1 MMDQKTAE
9 FYFLHRQR
17 GAQALCDVHS
27 WRDCSEVS
35 LDDPSKTRTACARE
49 VRATAAFG
57 LSRER
62 IKVRGEVH
70 LLPLLFLRLIV
81 IIVIIISS
89 VPVASDAG
97 AKDRCPIGLGRQRHT
112 DNHIEATRPR
122 HGGVE
127 QMRQVRRADE
137 THVTVGCHAVHFN
150 QQRRQQPYQAGDERP
165 RHGAGETPP
174 DARQVRLREEAE
186 GPARPGG
193 RSEGL
198 EQGTSQEA
206 GEVHDE
212 VPARGDARRG
222 RREG

>member
-1 MMDQKTAE
+1 MDQKTAE

-97 AKDRCPIGLGRQRHT
+97 AKDRRAAHALSGRDVVART
-112 DNHIEATRPR
+112 RGIHIAS
-122 HGGVE
+122 VL
-127 QMRQVRRADE
+127 RR
-137 THVTVGCHAVHFN
+137 
-150 QQRRQQPYQAGDERP
+150 R
-165 RHGAGETPP
+165 
-174 DARQVRLREEAE
+174 
-186 GPARPGG
+186 
-193 RSEGL
+193 
-198 EQGTSQEA
+198 
-206 GEVHDE
+206 
-212 VPARGDARRG
+212 
-222 RREG
+222 